1 MKKKQS
7 ESPRGQLVFAFAAKE
22 DGKIKV
28 QITQPLLMHL

>member
-7 ESPRGQLVFAFAAKE
+7 ELHRGQLVFAFAAKE